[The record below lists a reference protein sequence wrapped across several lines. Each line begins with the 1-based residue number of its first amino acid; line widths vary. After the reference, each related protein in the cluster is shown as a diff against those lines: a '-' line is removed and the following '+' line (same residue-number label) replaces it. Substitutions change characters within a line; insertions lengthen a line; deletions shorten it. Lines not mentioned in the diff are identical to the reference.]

1 MVRAQINHQ
10 HHLPSHPHHHLR
22 ARLLRE
28 GVVEEE
34 GGEDEE
40 EGVERVDEGKREEEE
55 DEVKRRV
62 DGVERKRSR
71 SKHVHLYKHAVN
83 T

>member
-1 MVRAQINHQ
+1 MVRVQINHQ
-10 HHLPSHPHHHLR
+10 HHLPSHLHHHLR

-55 DEVKRRV
+55 EDEVKRNAEKTEWRGRGA
-62 DGVERKRSR
+62 GVSMYTCTNM
-71 SKHVHLYKHAVN
+71 L
-83 T
+83 